1 MKGKTKNKKL
11 MKVLILAV
19 CFVLTIV
26 LSVSLTMAWF
36 FDTDWAST
44 AVTMAGAV
52 GIEMRDG
59 SQATSGS
66 GNLHFVVESE
76 YSYPG
81 QAVEVEASVFNNGGS
96 SVINHFGKTPTY
108 DEIQSGAESG
118 DLAKVGSA
126 CYVRAHFAVYTNIGT
141 DTKVYPENATPEE
154 KAEIDLQFT
163 ENAKLNSTALYSHL
177 VDLVK
182 TQNQAVYDDSTI
194 DAKDKYQWVYFRNEN
209 PVYNFDGKN
218 YYMGIERADNFI
230 VDMDGDG
237 EQDAGDEGYFY
248 LCMSDGTTLK
258 PLKVGEDAAFLWNS
272 TFVIPW
278 QLNNFSADKDI
289 FIGVIFQAVQTFIPE
304 MDVASGKYTIGGE
317 ADNQLDDDEGTDGYQ
332 HHYNSP
338 EVQIVFNTCRFT
350 AIDTVIGSKDYGDKS
365 KGYTKAS
372 APASTP
378 NLAPTP
384 SQG

>member
-1 MKGKTKNKKL
+1 MKGKTKTKNRKVA
-11 MKVLILAV
+11 KVLILAV
-19 CFVLTIV
+19 SFVLTAV
-26 LSVSLTMAWF
+26 LSVSMTMAWF

-108 DEIQSGAESG
+108 AEITGAAGTG
-118 DLAKVGSA
+118 DLDGVGSA
-126 CYVRAHFAVYTNIGT
+126 CYIRAHFAVYTNIGT
-141 DTKVYPENATPEE
+141 DVKTYPDGATEAE
-154 KAEIDLQFT
+154 KTEIDKQFE

-182 TQNQAVYDDSTI
+182 TQNQKVHDDNRIT
-194 DAKDKYQWVYFRNEN
+194 DKYQWVYYRNN
-209 PVYNFDGKN
+209 TPVYDFDGKT
-218 YYMGIERADNFI
+218 YYMGLERADDFT
-230 VDMDGDG
+230 VTG
-237 EQDAGDEGYFY
+237 GDEGYFY
-248 LCMSDGTTLK
+248 LCMSDGKTLK
-258 PLKVGEDAAFLWNS
+258 PLQVGEDAAFLWNS

-289 FIGVIFQAVQTFIPE
+289 FIGVIFQAVQTFIPK
-304 MDVASGKYTIGGE
+304 MDVEGNKYTINGD
-317 ADNQLDDDEGTDGYQ
+317 ADNQLDSDDDTSNGYQ
-332 HHYNSP
+332 HDYDAP

-350 AIDTVIGSKDYGDKS
+350 AIDTVIDSKDYGDAS
-365 KGYTKAS
+365 AGYTKAS
-372 APASTP
+372 APESTP
-378 NLAPTP
+378 NLAPTT
-384 SQG
+384 GA